1 MDSYLSRGPDTG
13 FVVQRCPWIA
23 GTPPKGARD
32 YNAAARAGARDGNSR
47 SVRQEG
53 VRLRAVAADKKLT
66 ARVRAE
72 AKKQLSEQ
80 HMLTDSDD
88 SQDERNRIRT

>member
-1 MDSYLSRGPDTG
+1 MDGSLTRDHGTG
-13 FVVQRCPWIA
+13 FVVQRHPWLA
-23 GTPPKGARD
+23 GTPPKGERD
-32 YNAAARAGARDGNSR
+32 YNAGARAAARDGNSR

-53 VRLRAVAADKKLT
+53 VRLRTVAADKKLT

-72 AKKQLSEQ
+72 AKRQLSEQ